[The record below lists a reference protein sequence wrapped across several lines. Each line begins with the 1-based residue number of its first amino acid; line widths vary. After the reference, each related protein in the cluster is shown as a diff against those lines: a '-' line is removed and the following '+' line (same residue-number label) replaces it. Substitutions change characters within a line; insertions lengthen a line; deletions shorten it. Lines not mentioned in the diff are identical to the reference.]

1 MVKKEFEG
9 MSKAGYRVNHMN
21 ATPPRHPNILYL
33 VIYIVPNWK

>member
-21 ATPPRHPNILYL
+21 AMMINDKGNL
-33 VIYIVPNWK
+33 VKDT